1 MNRMNRK
8 FRAISH
14 TLAFAAMLVLALSI
28 STIAAAETITVN
40 NNMGSTADYTSIQAA
55 VNGAHKGDTIL
66 VYPGTYK
73 ENVNVNVEN
82 LSIRS
87 FSGNPEDT
95 VIEGVDSYGSVFK
108 VTSNY
113 GTISG
118 FTFMGAAGGHN
129 VGVNLRRVS
138 GSNISN
144 NIISNNN
151 YGIYLC
157 SSDHNKLT
165 GNLISNNNYG
175 IYSLYSSDYNKL
187 TGNLMW
193 NNTYNFY
200 EYGIFSGTN
209 HVDTSNLVNGK
220 PIYYLVNVSDIKLDA
235 SSNAGTVYL
244 INCKNASVRDLLIEE
259 SGYGIYLYNT
269 TNSILE
275 NNSVLNNEYGIH
287 LESSSCNELIGN
299 TASSNKFGIYLE
311 DSGYNTVNE
320 NNASENEGGGIYLED
335 SGYNTVNENNASENE
350 GGGIYLRRS
359 GNNSLTGNNAN
370 LNNLTGIKLDFS
382 SKDNYLKE
390 NNAEANRNGICLD
403 SSCNELSGNTVNSNI
418 EYGILV
424 SSSGNNLTGNL
435 MLDNTYNFH
444 LDRYSLENTSLDSS
458 NLVDGKPIYYFEN
471 VSNIILNSS
480 SDAGI
485 VYLINCE
492 NVSVRD
498 LLLEKNGYGIYLY
511 NTTNSTLEN
520 NSAFNNEYGIYLESS
535 AYNSLVGNN
544 ATSNLKNGISLY
556 DSSYNNLARN
566 LMWSNNYNFYLD
578 RESLANNTVDPANL
592 VDGKAIYYFLNASDV
607 KLDSSSNAG
616 TVYLINCKNSTIK
629 DLLLE
634 NNVYGLY
641 LYNTTNSILENNIVV
656 NNECGIY
663 LDVSSHNNLIENNVT
678 SNLNN
683 GISLFDSSYNT
694 LNDNIASFNNRY
706 GIDLGKSDNNVLDR
720 NSAFNNGVGI
730 RFYGS
735 SNNKLIG
742 NRAFKDVVGIG
753 LHSSDNNVLIENMA
767 SSNLEYGIYLSSSGY
782 NTLTSNLMWDNIYN
796 FCADDD
802 LLDSNTVDT
811 SNLVDGKPIYYLVNV
826 PDVDLDS
833 SSNAGTVYLI
843 KCTGA
848 SVKDLLLENNE
859 YGICLYRTT
868 NSILENNSLVNNECG
883 IYLQSYSNYNTL
895 KGNKALSNDE
905 GISLQYS
912 RNNILTE
919 NTACSN
925 YKGIFLRHSSNNI
938 LIENT
943 ASSNDKGICL
953 WSSSDHNTLT
963 RNKADYNGVGINLE
977 SSDDNILTENRAN
990 SNYWGMDLG
999 ELKNNVLG
1007 GNVAN
1012 LNYIGIF
1019 MANCE
1024 NNNIIDN
1031 EASSNEKIGIA
1042 VDESNNNTLSGN
1054 TLNSNLEY
1062 GLLLEES
1069 SNNNTIYNN
1078 LFHNMNNAKFLDTNT
1093 GNVWNTAKV
1102 SGKNIVN
1109 GNYLGGNLWAKPDGN
1124 GFSQTHED
1132 ADGDGICE
1140 DFYDLGEGN
1149 IDYLPLKGSI
1159 LPVANFS
1166 VNVTEGYAPLSVLF
1180 SDISANATSRKWDFN
1195 YDDAVDSTHN
1205 IVIHVYEKPGVY
1217 TVEFTAINGNGTDSK
1232 IDKITVLEHKKD
1244 DHHGN
1249 GGGSSSSSG
1258 GGGGGSPEP
1267 ASNVETKELSQA
1279 FVTNGNHVKFEFTRN
1294 ATCVKGIEFDA
1305 KRTFGKT
1312 TTIVEMLKG
1321 KSKIVPELPQGV
1333 VYKNV
1338 NIWVGNE
1345 GMGTPENIEN
1355 ALIGFKVEK
1364 SWIMENGIDLPSVT
1378 LHRYHD
1384 NVWNALPTVMADEDE
1399 EYFYFTAETPGFSPF
1414 AIAGEGKAV
1423 AISPEGGLEAEDM
1436 EEGLIDGEVTAPAEQ
1451 EEKKSPG
1458 FVAVFA
1464 LSGLLSGMYLLR
1476 MRKGQS

>member
-1 MNRMNRK
+1 MNRMTRK
-8 FRAISH
+8 FRAILC
-14 TLAFAAMLVLALSI
+14 TLAFATMLVLALSI
-28 STIAAAETITVN
+28 TTIAAAETITVDN
-40 NNMGSTADYTSIQAA
+40 NIGSSADYTSIQAA

-73 ENVNVNVEN
+73 ENVDVGVEN

-95 VIEGVDSYGSVFK
+95 VIEGADSYGSVFE

-118 FTFMGAAGGHN
+118 FTLKGAAGGHN
-129 VGVNLRRVS
+129 TGVNLCGVS

-151 YGIYLC
+151 YGIYLY
-157 SSDHNKLT
+157 SSDH
-165 GNLISNNNYG
+165 
-175 IYSLYSSDYNKL
+175 NKL

-193 NNTYNFY
+193 NNTCNFY
-200 EYGIFSGTN
+200 DCGIFSGTN

-244 INCKNASVRDLLIEE
+244 INCKNVSVRDLLIEE
-259 SGYGIYLYNT
+259 NGYGVYLYNT
-269 TNSILE
+269 TDSILE

-287 LESSSCNELIGN
+287 LESSSCNELSGN

-311 DSGYNTVNE
+311 DSGYNTLNE
-320 NNASENEGGGIYLED
+320 NNASENKGGGIYLED
-335 SGYNTVNENNASENE
+335 SGYNTLNENNASENE

-359 GNNSLTGNNAN
+359 GNNILTGNNAN

-435 MLDNTYNFH
+435 MWDNTYNFH
-444 LDRYSLENTSLDSS
+444 LDRYSLENTSLDTS

-520 NSAFNNEYGIYLESS
+520 NSVFNNEYGIYLESS
-535 AYNSLVGNN
+535 ACNSLVGNN

-556 DSSYNNLARN
+556 GSSYNNLAEN

-578 RESLANNTVDPANL
+578 RESLANNTVDPDNL
-592 VDGKAIYYFLNASDV
+592 VDGKAIYYLLNASDV

-694 LNDNIASFNNRY
+694 LNDNIASFNVRY

-753 LHSSDNNVLIENMA
+753 LYSSDNNVLIENMA

-802 LLDSNTVDT
+802 LLDSNIVDT

-895 KGNKALSNDE
+895 KGNKALSNDD

-919 NTACSN
+919 NTALSN
-925 YKGIFLRHSSNNI
+925 DKGIFLRHSSNNI
-938 LIENT
+938 LTENT
-943 ASSNDKGICL
+943 ACSNKAGICL

-963 RNKADYNGVGINLE
+963 RNKADCNEWWGIELD
-977 SSDDNILTENRAN
+977 SDDNTLTENRAN
-990 SNYWGMDLG
+990 SNHVGISLEG
-999 ELKNNVLG
+999 LRNNVLS

-1012 LNYIGIF
+1012 SNCIGIF
-1019 MANCE
+1019 MACCE
-1024 NNNIIDN
+1024 NNNIIGN
-1031 EASSNEKIGIA
+1031 EASSNEKIGID

-1062 GLLLEES
+1062 GILFEET

-1078 LFHNMNNAKFLDTNT
+1078 FFHNMNNAKFLDTNT

-1109 GNYLGGNLWAKPDGN
+1109 GNHLGGNLWAKPDGN

-1166 VNVTEGYAPLSVLF
+1166 ANVTEGYAPLSVLF

-1195 YDDAVDSTHN
+1195 YDGAVDSTHD

-1217 TVEFTAINGNGTDSK
+1217 TVELTAINGNGTDSK
-1232 IDKITVLEHKKD
+1232 TNEIAVLEYEKD
-1244 DHHGN
+1244 DYHKN
-1249 GGGSSSSSG
+1249 SGGSSSSGGGG

-1294 ATCVKGIEFDA
+1294 ATCVKCVEFDA

-1321 KSKIVPELPQGV
+1321 KSKIVPELPSGV

-1355 ALIGFKVEK
+1355 TLIGFKVEK

-1378 LHRYHD
+1378 LYRYHD
-1384 NVWNALPTVMADEDE
+1384 NVWNALQTAMADEDD

-1414 AIAGEGKAV
+1414 AIAGENEEV
-1423 AISPEGGLEAEDM
+1423 SISLEDELEAEDM
-1436 EEGLIDGEVTAPAEQ
+1436 GKGLIDGEVSAPAEQ

-1458 FVAVFA
+1458 FVAVLA
-1464 LSGLLSGMYLLR
+1464 ISGLLSGMYLLR
-1476 MRKGQS
+1476 MRKGQN